1 MLETQADACVRMA
14 SRLHRDGPRGS
25 LELAFEARTRDI
37 ERAWRMHL
45 DEILYRQPDSADE
58 ESPSDVM
65 RRPDL
70 DLDLDLDLTTDFSF
84 DPTTPRRSAEH
95 EEEEVDDH
103 GGNSHRRDQPKREPR
118 WRPDPGRE
126 RRHLGREELSP
137 GEWVAGHPPPDSGT
151 RTSRGPAARKS
162 GTSKPRVRR
171 SIEGIP
177 LSSRIDWIISPS
189 ASLRAP
195 VTRSRSPWA
204 NCGRTLRAL
213 SCASVIG
220 SSSRVPA

>member
-1 MLETQADACVRMA
+1 MLERHAGPDACVRMA
-14 SRLHRDGPRGS
+14 SRLHRDGPRGN
-25 LELAFEARTRDI
+25 LELAFEARMRDI
-37 ERAWRMHL
+37 ERAWRIHL

-118 WRPDPGRE
+118 WRPDPG
-126 RRHLGREELSP
+126 
-137 GEWVAGHPPPDSGT
+137 
-151 RTSRGPAARKS
+151 
-162 GTSKPRVRR
+162 
-171 SIEGIP
+171 
-177 LSSRIDWIISPS
+177 
-189 ASLRAP
+189 
-195 VTRSRSPWA
+195 
-204 NCGRTLRAL
+204 
-213 SCASVIG
+213 
-220 SSSRVPA
+220 